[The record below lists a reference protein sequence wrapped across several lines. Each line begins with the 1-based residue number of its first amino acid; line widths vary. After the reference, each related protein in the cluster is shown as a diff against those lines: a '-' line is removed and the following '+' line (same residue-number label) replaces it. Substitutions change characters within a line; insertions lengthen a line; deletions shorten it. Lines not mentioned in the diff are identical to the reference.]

1 MTAHLRTKEDAM
13 RLRNTSPFIHA
24 GILVS
29 LLALSVRA
37 GAAQNQPPRDH
48 DPNAMDTTTTEA
60 SPPAPELTPEQIALI
75 DRYLTP
81 VRAQVAGKVD
91 TKNAAPGQGITL
103 EVLADAK
110 LANGTELSKG
120 SKLVGRIV
128 RARAYEKD
136 QSAALLSLSIDH
148 AVLKD
153 GKTVPVRCVI
163 RTLTPAPGLK
173 PAMPDI
179 SQRRSRGS
187 MNSGSMG
194 SGTVGGMP
202 PVNMGGDFPMGGGS
216 IGADSSGMGGMGGGG
231 LGGGNSPGGAN
242 SRNGG
247 TGNDSGYPNSTSTRN
262 NIPSAGGSAPGIG
275 GDPGIGG
282 SSTTIGDR
290 TRNALGTTTQ
300 IGSTDPEQPVATAGV
315 EIHEAPRRTGLPG
328 VMLSGASVAGTSG
341 TFSAFESNI
350 TLDSSTQ
357 LTLGV
362 ISQ

>member
-1 MTAHLRTKEDAM
+1 MTTHLRTKEDAM

-29 LLALSVRA
+29 VLALSA
-37 GAAQNQPPRDH
+37 PACAAQNPPPRDH

-60 SPPAPELTPEQIALI
+60 APPAPQMTQEQIALI

-81 VRAQVAGKVD
+81 VHVQVAGKVD
-91 TKNAAPGQGITL
+91 TKNAATGQGITL
-103 EVLADAK
+103 EVIADAR

-120 SKLVGRIV
+120 SKLVGRIL

-136 QSAALLSLSIDH
+136 QSAALLSIGIDH

-173 PAMPDI
+173 PSMPDV
-179 SQRRSRGS
+179 SQGRSRGS
-187 MNSGSMG
+187 MNG
-194 SGTVGGMP
+194 GTPIGGGMP
-202 PVNMGGDFPMGGGS
+202 PVSMGGDFPMGGAS
-216 IGADSSGMGGMGGGG
+216 IGADSGIGGMGGGG
-231 LGGGNSPGGAN
+231 LGGGNSPGGVN

-300 IGSTDPEQPVATAGV
+300 IGSTDPEQPVANAGV
-315 EIHEAPRRTGLPG
+315 EVHEAPRRTGLPG
-328 VMLSGASVAGTSG
+328 VMLSGASVAGNSG
-341 TFSAFESNI
+341 TLSAFEGNI
-350 TLDSSTQ
+350 ALDSNTQ

-362 ISQ
+362 ITQ

>member
-1 MTAHLRTKEDAM
+1 MTSDLRTKEDAM

-24 GILVS
+24 GIIVS
-29 LLALSVRA
+29 LLALSAHAR
-37 GAAQNQPPRDH
+37 AAQNQPPRDH
-48 DPNAMDTTTTEA
+48 DPNAMDSTTTEA
-60 SPPAPELTPEQIALI
+60 TPPAPEMTPEQIALI

-91 TKNAAPGQGITL
+91 TKNAAAGQGITL
-103 EVLADAK
+103 EVTADAR

-120 SKLVGRIV
+120 SKLVGRIL

-136 QSAALLSLSIDH
+136 QSGALLSLSIDH

-173 PAMPDI
+173 PAMPDV

-194 SGTVGGMP
+194 SGTVDGGMP
-202 PVNMGGDFPMGGGS
+202 PVSMGGDFPMGGGS

-231 LGGGNSPGGAN
+231 LGGAN
-242 SRNGG
+242 SRNAG
-247 TGNDSGYPNSTSTRN
+247 TGNDSGYPSSSTTRN
-262 NIPSAGGSAPGIG
+262 NIPSTTNPNPGIG

-315 EIHEAPRRTGLPG
+315 EVHETPRRTGLPG
-328 VMLSGASVAGTSG
+328 VMLSGASVAGNSG
-341 TFSAFESNI
+341 TLSAFESNI
-350 TLDSSTQ
+350 TLDSNTQ

-362 ISQ
+362 ITTK

>member
-1 MTAHLRTKEDAM
+1 M
-13 RLRNTSPFIHA
+13 RLHDTSHFIHA
-24 GILVS
+24 GILLS
-29 LLALSVRA
+29 LLALSLPA
-37 GAAQNQPPRDH
+37 PAAQNQPPRDH

-60 SPPAPELTPEQIALI
+60 TPAAPELTPEQVALI

-81 VRAQVAGKVD
+81 VHTQVAGKVD
-91 TKNAAPGQGITL
+91 TKNAAAGQGITL
-103 EVLADAK
+103 EVTADAR

-120 SKLVGRIV
+120 SKLVGRIL
-128 RARAYEKD
+128 RAKAYEKD
-136 QSAALLSLSIDH
+136 QSAALLSINIDH

-173 PAMPDI
+173 SSMPDV
-179 SQRRSRGS
+179 SQGRSRGS
-187 MNSGSMG
+187 MSSGSMG
-194 SGTVGGMP
+194 NGTVGGGMP
-202 PVNMGGDFPMGGGS
+202 PVSMGGDFPMGGGS
-216 IGADSSGMGGMGGGG
+216 IGADSSGMGGLGGGG

-247 TGNDSGYPNSTSTRN
+247 TGNDSGYPSSSTTRN
-262 NIPSAGGSAPGIG
+262 NIPSAGGPAPGIG

-300 IGSTDPEQPVATAGV
+300 IGSADPEQPVATAGIEV
-315 EIHEAPRRTGLPG
+315 HEAPRRTGLPG

-341 TFSAFESNI
+341 TLSAFESNI

-362 ISQ
+362 ITTR